1 MKILPL
7 IFLGFSVSCAV
18 SSAKSPA
25 EKSVTPP
32 LAAEVPSTPGAGRGE
47 GFDAELNGYD
57 YPFEVKTFKFEAQGE
72 NLSMAY
78 MDVAPTSHANGKTV
92 VLFHGKNFG
101 GFYFERIAK
110 DLSAKGY
117 RILIPDQ
124 IGFGKSS
131 KPEHFQYS
139 FAQLAR
145 STHDLLESIGIKEFT
160 LVGHSM
166 GGMLATRYTL
176 LYPESVKK
184 FILINPIGLEDYRML
199 TGYKTVDEQFQNEF
213 KANEESIKKY
223 QNESYYD
230 GKWKPA
236 YDALIVPA
244 VGWTK
249 GPDRQR
255 LAYTA
260 ALTSDMVYNQ
270 PVVHEFKN
278 IKTATVIII
287 GQRDRTAIGKA
298 WASAENQKKMGDY
311 PKLGRATAKAI
322 PKSKL
327 VELPGLGHVP
337 FIEDYER
344 FGAVFFKE
352 F

>member
-7 IFLGFSVSCAV
+7 IFISFSLSCAATL
-18 SSAKSPA
+18 AK
-25 EKSVTPP
+25 P
-32 LAAEVPSTPGAGRGE
+32 LATEPSPVEVPRAPGANQAASRGD
-47 GFDAELNGYD
+47 GFDAELNGFD
-57 YPFEVKTFKFEAQGE
+57 YPFPVKTFKFESQGE
-72 NLSMAY
+72 NVSMAY
-78 MDVAPTSHANGKTV
+78 MDIEPSVNPNGKTV
-92 VLFHGKNFG
+92 LLFHGKNFG
-101 GFYFERIAK
+101 GFYFDRIAK
-110 DLSAKGY
+110 DLAAKGY
-117 RILIPDQ
+117 RVVIPDQ

-131 KPEHFQYS
+131 KPEHYQYS

-145 STHDLLESIGIKEFT
+145 STHDLLESIGVREFT

-166 GGMLATRYTL
+166 GGMLATRYAL
-176 LYPESVKK
+176 LYPDSVQK

-199 TGYKTVDEQFQNEF
+199 TSYKTIDEQFQNEF
-213 KANEESIKKY
+213 KANEETIKKY

-278 IKTATVIII
+278 IKAKTVLII
-287 GQRDRTAIGKA
+287 GQRDRTAVGKG
-298 WASAENQKKMGDY
+298 WASPENQKKMGDY
-311 PKLGRATAKAI
+311 PKLGRAAAKAI

-327 VELPGLGHVP
+327 IELPGLGHVP
-337 FIEDYER
+337 FVEDYDR
-344 FGAVFFKE
+344 FAAVFFKE